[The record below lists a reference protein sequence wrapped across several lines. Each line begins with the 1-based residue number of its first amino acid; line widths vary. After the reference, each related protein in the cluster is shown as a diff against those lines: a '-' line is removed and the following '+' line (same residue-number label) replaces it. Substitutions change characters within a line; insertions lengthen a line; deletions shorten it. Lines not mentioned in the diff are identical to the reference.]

1 MLQSNHSNTAASL
14 TIHIGY
20 EDEDEVMMSK
30 WLIEEGFVQGGVV
43 WVLELS
49 CEICSD
55 PTIATTANSSP

>member
-14 TIHIGY
+14 AIHIGY

-30 WLIEEGFVQGGVV
+30 WLIEEGFVQGGEM